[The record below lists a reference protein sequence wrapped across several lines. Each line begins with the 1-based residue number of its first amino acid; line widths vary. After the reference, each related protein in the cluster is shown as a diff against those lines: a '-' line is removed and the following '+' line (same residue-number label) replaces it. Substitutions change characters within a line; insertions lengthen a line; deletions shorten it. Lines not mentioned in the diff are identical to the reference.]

1 MKQTSVTY
9 DRVIGFGQ
17 YCATAMYL
25 QRHFLRTFSSP
36 LDWLW
41 GGDLPLTG
49 YVDLIVSG
57 FRGFLQKENLEPL
70 GKMGVVY
77 DDLRH
82 DYYRDRGTRLIS
94 MHDFATS
101 VPFDRSFAEERAKY
115 DRRIARFLAS
125 VRTGRV
131 LLVYQTRIDHPD
143 DAAVADGLRRLRDRF
158 GNPAI
163 DLLVIEHVE
172 GSAGLSETEPVVGAR
187 HVRGPVY
194 NAALDALLGDW
205 RLCDSV
211 YGAIRCRGRT
221 MRRCRC
227 VLVKQAVRLAGFL
240 HFDPA
245 ARKAARERLRRRWS
259 RWL

>member
-1 MKQTSVTY
+1 MKPTAVVY
-9 DRVIGFGQ
+9 DRVIGIGQ
-17 YCATAMYL
+17 YCATAMYM

-49 YVDLIVSG
+49 YVELIVSG
-57 FRGFLQKENLEPL
+57 FRGFLLKENLEPM

-82 DYYRDRGTRLIS
+82 DYYRDRGTRLVS
-94 MHDFATS
+94 MHDFTAG
-101 VPFDRSFAEERAKY
+101 VPFDRSFAQERAKY
-115 DRRIARFLAS
+115 DRRISRFLS
-125 VRTGRV
+125 VVRTGHV
-131 LLVYQTRIDHPD
+131 LLVYQTRVDHPD
-143 DAAVADGLRRLRDRF
+143 DVAVADGLRRLRETF

-172 GSAGLSETEPVVGAR
+172 GGAGLSETEPAAGAR

-194 NAALDALLGDW
+194 NAALDAVLGDR
-205 RLCDSV
+205 RLCDSI

-227 VLVKQAVRLAGFL
+227 AVAKQIVRLTGLL
-240 HFDPA
+240 HFDPE
-245 ARKAARERLRRRWS
+245 ARKAARERMRERMS
-259 RWL
+259 RWM